1 MMFQSIL
8 VVCIGN
14 ICRSPMAV
22 ALMQHEF
29 AHAAHPPRI
38 ESAGLQALVGQ
49 PADPMARELMRERSI
64 DLSGHVARQLTPELA
79 MQFDLILTMDGQQVA
94 DVTAM
99 APILRGR
106 VHRLGTWSDIDIPD
120 PYRHS
125 REAFEA
131 ALAGIDQG
139 VNDWKRKLAG

>member
-1 MMFQSIL
+1 
-8 VVCIGN
+8 
-14 ICRSPMAV
+14 MAV

-29 AHAAHPPRI
+29 SHAAHPPSI